1 MLNSNLVGFVFL
13 GCVRFPLSV
22 YAMLF
27 SVRSLDGS
35 LGGTMNGIFAH
46 ITSSRFWGGS
56 LLWFS
61 GMERIRKG
69 REMKGTVWTSDH
81 VW

>member
-13 GCVRFPLSV
+13 GCVRFPLPV

-35 LGGTMNGIFAH
+35 LGGTMNGIAPILQVLGF
-46 ITSSRFWGGS
+46 GGVAC
-56 LLWFS
+56 F
-61 GMERIRKG
+61 GF
-69 REMKGTVWTSDH
+69 REWKE
-81 VW
+81 

>member
-1 MLNSNLVGFVFL
+1 MGFVFL
-13 GCVRFPLSV
+13 GCVRFPLPV

-35 LGGTMNGIFAH
+35 LGGMMNGIAPILQVLGF
-46 ITSSRFWGGS
+46 GGDC

-69 REMKGTVWTSDH
+69 GEMKGTVWTFNH